1 MLVEVKIKEVEFS
14 YLIEY
19 NEREKKNTYLCKAL
33 L

>member
-14 YLIEY
+14 YLIGC